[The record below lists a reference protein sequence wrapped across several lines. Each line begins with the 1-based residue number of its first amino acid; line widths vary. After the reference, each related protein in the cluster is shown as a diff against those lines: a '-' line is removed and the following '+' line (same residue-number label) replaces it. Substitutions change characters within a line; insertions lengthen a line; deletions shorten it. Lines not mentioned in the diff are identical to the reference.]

1 MQYLPKGAI
10 FAGDGLID
18 NRHRFDWLDFNRR
31 IKLNPL
37 SRLQCNLSFLFAHIT
52 LSVWE
57 SIHLVAA

>member
-1 MQYLPKGAI
+1 V
-10 FAGDGLID
+10 FD
-18 NRHRFDWLDFNRR
+18 NRHRFDRINFNRR

-37 SRLQCNLSFLFAHIT
+37 PGLQRNLSFLFAHIT